1 MKKILFYCQYHL
13 GMGHLVRSV
22 EILRSLATE
31 FEICFVKGGTEVE
44 GLDLPANI
52 QVVTL
57 PVLLSEHRQL
67 QVADPSQDLETV
79 KQQRV
84 ITLLNI
90 FDEFQPDCLIIEGYP
105 FKKYQFEFESIP
117 LLERVKASKRDIKV
131 VCSLRDVVMAQP
143 YLDRDEVIAMTCDR
157 LNRYFDLLLIHSDP
171 QFHRLEE
178 SFSAVV
184 DIQCPIQYTGFVAQ
198 PLAQVSTGTPE
209 DAEDLSRTN
218 PTILISVG
226 GGQLGYDLLDAA
238 VTVAPILAARLPEY
252 HLQIFTGPFIS
263 IDRFRALSIA
273 AKGQTNLTLRKFTS
287 QFLTYMQKSKLSIS
301 LGGYNTTMNIL
312 RTGANSMILPSNKD
326 WEQTVRAEKLQKMGL
341 LIMLKIEDLQPQQF
355 ADRIVRS
362 IESEHLP
369 KFSKSFDLD
378 GAEKTKVAIEN
389 LLASVTS
396 PPKMPPIEIGAYDAK
411 SALRQAQ

>member
-22 EILRSLATE
+22 QILRSLATE

-57 PVLLSEHRQL
+57 PTLLSEHRQL
-67 QVADPSQDLETV
+67 KVADPSQDLETV

-117 LLERVKASKRDIKV
+117 LLERVKAAQKDIKV

-143 YLDRDEVIAMTCDR
+143 YLDRDEVIATTCDR

-178 SFSAVV
+178 SFPAVA
-184 DIQCPIQYTGFVAQ
+184 DINCPIQYTGFVAQ
-198 PLAQVSTGTPE
+198 PLTEASAGTKE
-209 DAEDLSRTN
+209 DVEGLSRTN

-226 GGQLGYDLLDAA
+226 GGQLGHDLLDAA
-238 VTVAPILAARLPEY
+238 VAVSPILAARLPEY
-252 HLQIFTGPFIS
+252 HLQVFTGPFIS
-263 IDRFRALSIA
+263 IARFQALATA
-273 AKGQTNLTLRKFTS
+273 AAGQDNLTLRKFTP
-287 QFLTYMQKSKLSIS
+287 QFLTYMQKAKLSIS

-326 WEQTVRAEKLQKMGL
+326 WEQTVRAEKLEKMGL
-341 LIMLKIEDLQPQQF
+341 LTMLQTEDLQPQQF
-355 ADRIVRS
+355 ADKIVRS
-362 IESEHLP
+362 IETRQSP
-369 KFSKSFDLD
+369 KLHKPFDLH
-378 GAEKTKVAIEN
+378 GAQKTKVAIEN
-389 LLASVTS
+389 LLAAVTL
-396 PPKMPPIEIGAYDAK
+396 PTPPPIEIGASGTK
-411 SALRQAQ
+411 SAYAD

>member
-13 GMGHLVRSV
+13 GMGHLVRSIQ
-22 EILRSLATE
+22 ILRGLATQ

-57 PVLLSEHRQL
+57 PTLLSEHRQL
-67 QVADPSQDLETV
+67 KVADPSQDLETV

-90 FDEFQPDCLIIEGYP
+90 FDEFQPDCLVIEGYP

-117 LLERVKASKRDIKV
+117 LLERVKTAKKDIKV

-143 YLDRDEVIAMTCDR
+143 YLDRDEVIATTCDR

-178 SFSAVV
+178 SFPAVA

-198 PLAQVSTGTPE
+198 PLTETSTETPE
-209 DAEDLSRTN
+209 DKIDLSQTN

-226 GGQLGYDLLDAA
+226 GGQLGHDLLDAA
-238 VTVAPILAARLPEY
+238 VAVSPILAARLPEY
-252 HLQIFTGPFIS
+252 HVQVFTGPFIS

-273 AKGQTNLTLRKFTS
+273 AKGQANLTLRKFTS
-287 QFLTYMQKSKLSIS
+287 QFLNYMQKAKLSIS

-312 RTGANSMILPSNKD
+312 RTGVNSMILPSNKD
-326 WEQTVRAEKLQKMGL
+326 WEQMVRAEKLEKMGL
-341 LIMLKIEDLQPQQF
+341 LTMLQTEDLQPQQF
-355 ADRIVRS
+355 ADKIVRS
-362 IESEHLP
+362 IGSKHLP

-378 GAEKTKVAIEN
+378 GAEKTKIAIEH
-389 LLASVTS
+389 LLVPQRT
-396 PPKMPPIEIGAYDAK
+396 PPIETLLSEPLRYGA
-411 SALRQAQ
+411 

>member
-57 PVLLSEHRQL
+57 PVLLSKHRQL

-117 LLERVKASKRDIKV
+117 LLERVKATKRDIKV
-131 VCSLRDVVMAQP
+131 VCSLRDVVMAQS
-143 YLDRDEVIAMTCDR
+143 YLDRDEVIATICDR

-178 SFSAVV
+178 SFPAVA
-184 DIQCPIQYTGFVAQ
+184 DIKCPIQYTGFVAQ
-198 PLAQVSTGTPE
+198 PLTETSTVTNE
-209 DAEDLSRTN
+209 DSLDLSRTN

-226 GGQLGYDLLDAA
+226 GGQLGHDLLDAIVA
-238 VTVAPILAARLPEY
+238 VSPILATRLPEY
-252 HLQIFTGPFIS
+252 HLQVFTGPFIP
-263 IDRFRALSIA
+263 
-273 AKGQTNLTLRKFTS
+273 TNLFESLTTAAAGQPNITLRKFTS
-287 QFLTYMQKSKLSIS
+287 QFLNYMQKAKLSIS

-312 RTGANSMILPSNKD
+312 RTGVNSMILPSNKD
-326 WEQTVRAEKLQKMGL
+326 WEQTVRAEKLEKMGL
-341 LIMLKIEDLQPQQF
+341 LTMLQTEDLQPEQF
-355 ADRIVRS
+355 ADKIVRS
-362 IESEHLP
+362 IESDLIS
-369 KFSKSFDLD
+369 KVSKSFDLD
-378 GAEKTKVAIEN
+378 GAEKTRIAIEN
-389 LLASVTS
+389 LLVPLT
-396 PPKMPPIEIGAYDAK
+396 PPPIEIGASDTK
-411 SALRQAQ
+411 SAYTD

>member
-57 PVLLSEHRQL
+57 PTLLSEHRQL
-67 QVADPSQDLETV
+67 KVADPNQDLETV
-79 KQQRV
+79 KQQRI

-117 LLERVKASKRDIKV
+117 LLERVKAAPRDIKV

-143 YLDRDEVIAMTCDR
+143 YLDRDEVIAKTCDR

-178 SFSAVV
+178 SFPAVA
-184 DIQCPIQYTGFVAQ
+184 DIKCPIQYTGFVAQ
-198 PLAQVSTGTPE
+198 ALTEPATGTKE
-209 DAEDLSRTN
+209 DAEDLARTN

-226 GGQLGYDLLDAA
+226 GGQLGHDLLDTAVAA
-238 VTVAPILAARLPEY
+238 SPILAAQLPQY
-252 HLQIFTGPFIS
+252 HLQVFTGPFIP
-263 IDRFRALSIA
+263 IERFESLTTA
-273 AKGQTNLTLRKFTS
+273 AAGQTNLTLRKFTS
-287 QFLTYMQKSKLSIS
+287 QFLTYMKQAKLSVS

-312 RTGANSMILPSNKD
+312 RTGVNSMILPSNKD
-326 WEQTVRAEKLQKMGL
+326 WEQTVRAEKLEKMGL
-341 LIMLKIEDLQPQQF
+341 LTMLQPEDLQPQQF
-355 ADRIVRS
+355 ADKIVRA
-362 IESEHLP
+362 IETRQIP
-369 KFSKSFDLD
+369 KLHKPFDLH
-378 GAEKTKVAIEN
+378 GATKTRAAIDN
-389 LLASVTS
+389 LLAPLT
-396 PPKMPPIEIGAYDAK
+396 PRRIEIKDLHY
-411 SALRQAQ
+411 

>member
-22 EILRSLATE
+22 EILRSLATQL
-31 FEICFVKGGTEVE
+31 EICFVKGGTEVE

-117 LLERVKASKRDIKV
+117 LLERVKDADRDIKV

-143 YLDRDEVIAMTCDR
+143 YLDRDEVIATTCDR
-157 LNRYFDLLLIHSDP
+157 LNQYFDLLLIHSDP

-178 SFSAVV
+178 SFPAVA
-184 DIQCPIQYTGFVAQ
+184 DIKCPIQYTGFVAQ
-198 PLAQVSTGTPE
+198 PLTEVSTGTNE
-209 DAEDLSRTN
+209 DAIDLYRNN

-226 GGQLGYDLLDAA
+226 GGQLGHDLLDAIVA
-238 VTVAPILAARLPEY
+238 VSPILATRLPEY
-252 HLQIFTGPFIS
+252 HLQVFTGPFIP
-263 IDRFRALSIA
+263 INRFESLSMA
-273 AKGQTNLTLRKFTS
+273 AVGQTNLTLRKFTS
-287 QFLTYMQKSKLSIS
+287 QFLTYMQKAKLSIS

-326 WEQTVRAEKLQKMGL
+326 WEQTVRAEKLEKMGL
-341 LIMLKIEDLQPQQF
+341 LTMLQPEDLQPQQF
-355 ADRIVRS
+355 AEKIVRS

-389 LLASVTS
+389 LLVPLT
-396 PPKMPPIEIGAYDAK
+396 PPPIEIGASDTK
-411 SALRQAQ
+411 SAYAD

>member
-44 GLDLPANI
+44 GLDLPANV

-57 PVLLSEHRQL
+57 PTLLSEHRQL
-67 QVADPSQDLETV
+67 KVADPSQDLETV

-90 FDEFQPDCLIIEGYP
+90 FDEFKPDCLMIEGYP

-117 LLERVKASKRDIKV
+117 LLERVKAAQRDIKV

-143 YLDRDEVIAMTCDR
+143 YLDRDEVIATTCDR

-178 SFSAVV
+178 SFPAVT
-184 DIQCPIQYTGFVAQ
+184 DIKCPIQYTGFVAQ
-198 PLAQVSTGTPE
+198 SLTESSTGTKE
-209 DAEDLSRTN
+209 DAIDLARTN

-226 GGQLGYDLLDAA
+226 GGQLGHDLLDTVVAA
-238 VTVAPILAARLPEY
+238 SPILAERLPQY
-252 HLQIFTGPFIS
+252 HLQVFTGPFIP
-263 IDRFRALSIA
+263 IDLFESLTTA
-273 AKGQTNLTLRKFTS
+273 AAGQTNLTLRKFTT
-287 QFLTYMQKSKLSIS
+287 QFLSYMQKAKLSVS

-312 RTGANSMILPSNKD
+312 RTGVNSMILPSNKD
-326 WEQTVRAEKLQKMGL
+326 WEQTVRAEKLEKMGL
-341 LIMLKIEDLQPQQF
+341 LTMLQSEDLQPERF
-355 ADRIVRS
+355 ADRIVS
-362 IESEHLP
+362 AIESDRIS
-369 KFSKSFDLD
+369 KVSKSFDLD
-378 GAEKTKVAIEN
+378 GAEKTKILIGN
-389 LLASVTS
+389 LLAPQRT
-396 PPKMPPIEIGAYDAK
+396 PPIEIGAYDAK
-411 SALRQAQ
+411 SAYAD

>member
-22 EILRSLATE
+22 QILRSLATE

-52 QVVTL
+52 RVVTL
-57 PVLLSEHRQL
+57 PTLLSEHRQL
-67 QVADPSQDLETV
+67 KVADPSQDLETV

-84 ITLLNI
+84 ITLLNA
-90 FDEFQPDCLIIEGYP
+90 FDEFQPDCLMIEGYP

-117 LLERVKASKRDIKV
+117 LLERVKAAKKDIKV

-143 YLDRDEVIAMTCDR
+143 YLDRNEVIATTCDR

-178 SFSAVV
+178 SFPAVA

-198 PLAQVSTGTPE
+198 PLTEISAETPE
-209 DAEDLSRTN
+209 DAIYLPRTN

-226 GGQLGYDLLDAA
+226 GGQLGHDLLDAA
-238 VTVAPILAARLPEY
+238 VAVSPLLATRLPEY
-252 HLQIFTGPFIS
+252 HVQVFTGPFIPN
-263 IDRFRALSIA
+263 DRFQSLATA
-273 AKGQTNLTLRKFTS
+273 AAGQPNLTLRKFTA

-312 RTGANSMILPSNKD
+312 RTGVNSMILPSNKD
-326 WEQTVRAEKLQKMGL
+326 WEQMVRAEKLEKMGL
-341 LIMLKIEDLQPQQF
+341 LELLEPADLQPQQF
-355 ADRIVRS
+355 ADKIVRS
-362 IESEHLP
+362 IETWQSPTLLKP
-369 KFSKSFDLD
+369 FDLD
-378 GAEKTKVAIEN
+378 GADKTKVAIEN
-389 LLASVTS
+389 LLT
-396 PPKMPPIEIGAYDAK
+396 PQRTPPIENLLTET
-411 SALRQAQ
+411 LRERG